1 MDNKTKILLGIGLAG
16 IAYFLWKKS
25 PKSTASVDLPV
36 EKIDEQLKKELPKDE
51 TPITPSKPVITTPS
65 EQIVIPDMPPIV
77 IDFSNLAPNIGSS
90 LVNTNVIQ
98 QQKCMSVDEWLKRK
112 ENDTLPPINSYCV
125 ESGGLIITDKQRLEN
140 AFQMR
145 DYKNELSRDAFGN
158 LNAFMEQ
165 GQDYTQIFDPNTFAG
180 DNYLGETSGST
191 ILSDTQR
198 DLFRMG
204 YGGDF
209 SA

>member
-1 MDNKTKILLGIGLAG
+1 MDNKTKILIGIGLAG

-51 TPITPSKPVITTPS
+51 TPITPSKPVIPTPS

-98 QQKCMSVDEWLKRK
+98 QQKCLTVEEWLKMK

-140 AFQMR
+140 AFQMK
-145 DYKNELSRDAFGN
+145 DFKNELSRDSFGN
-158 LNAFMEQ
+158 LNSFMQ
-165 GQDYTQIFDPNTFAG
+165 RGTDYSYLDEAG
-180 DNYLGETSGST
+180 DYSATSSVYGGS
-191 ILSDTQR
+191 IR
-198 DLFRMG
+198 DRIKIYG
-204 YGGDF
+204 YGGDI
-209 SA
+209 SG

>member
-1 MDNKTKILLGIGLAG
+1 MDNKTKILIGIGLAG
-16 IAYFLWKKS
+16 IAYFLWEKS

-51 TPITPSKPVITTPS
+51 TPITPSKPVIPTPS

-98 QQKCMSVDEWLKRK
+98 QQKCLTVEEWLKMK
-112 ENDTLPPINSYCV
+112 ENDSLPPINSYCV

-140 AFQMR
+140 AFQMK
-145 DYKNELSRDAFGN
+145 DFKNELSRDSFGN
-158 LNAFMEQ
+158 LNSFMQ
-165 GQDYTQIFDPNTFAG
+165 RGTDYSYLDEAG
-180 DNYLGETSGST
+180 DYSATSSVYGGS
-191 ILSDTQR
+191 IR
-198 DLFRMG
+198 DRIKIYG

>member
-1 MDNKTKILLGIGLAG
+1 MDNKTKILIGIGLAG

-51 TPITPSKPVITTPS
+51 TPITPSKPVIPTPS
-65 EQIVIPDMPPIV
+65 EKIVIPDMPPIV

-98 QQKCMSVDEWLKRK
+98 QQKCLTVEEWLKMK

-140 AFQMR
+140 AFQMK
-145 DYKNELSRDAFGN
+145 DFKNELSRDSFGN
-158 LNAFMEQ
+158 LNSFMQ
-165 GQDYTQIFDPNTFAG
+165 RGTDYSYLDEAG
-180 DNYLGETSGST
+180 DYSATSSVYGGS
-191 ILSDTQR
+191 IR
-198 DLFRMG
+198 DRIKIYG

-209 SA
+209 SG

>member
-1 MDNKTKILLGIGLAG
+1 MDNKTKILIGIGLAG

-25 PKSTASVDLPV
+25 SKNTASVELPV

-51 TPITPSKPVITTPS
+51 TPITPSKPVIPTPS
-65 EQIVIPDMPPIV
+65 GQIVIPDMPPIV

-98 QQKCMSVDEWLKRK
+98 QQKCLTVEEWLKMK

-140 AFQMR
+140 AFQMK
-145 DYKNELSRDAFGN
+145 DFKNELSRDSFGK
-158 LNAFMEQ
+158 
-165 GQDYTQIFDPNTFAG
+165 
-180 DNYLGETSGST
+180 
-191 ILSDTQR
+191 
-198 DLFRMG
+198 
-204 YGGDF
+204 
-209 SA
+209 

>member
-1 MDNKTKILLGIGLAG
+1 MDNKTKILIGIGLAG

-98 QQKCMSVDEWLKRK
+98 QQKCLTVEEWLKMK

-140 AFQMR
+140 AFQMK
-145 DYKNELSRDAFGN
+145 DFKNELSRDSFGN
-158 LNAFMEQ
+158 LNSFMQ
-165 GQDYTQIFDPNTFAG
+165 RGTDYSYLDEAG
-180 DNYLGETSGST
+180 DYSATSSVYGGS
-191 ILSDTQR
+191 IR
-198 DLFRMG
+198 DRIKIYG